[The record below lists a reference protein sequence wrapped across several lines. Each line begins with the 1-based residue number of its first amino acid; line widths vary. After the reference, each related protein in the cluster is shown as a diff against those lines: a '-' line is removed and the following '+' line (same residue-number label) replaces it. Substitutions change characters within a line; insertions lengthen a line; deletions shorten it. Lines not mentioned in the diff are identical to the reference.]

1 MEQNVL
7 LGGFVLKILV
17 QRWVMA
23 VWLVR
28 AVDEVPPAAVVSSR
42 FVDVETG
49 EWWLPYVERLADL
62 GITRGCAVEP
72 ARFCP
77 GDPVTRQ
84 EMASFLVRAFQL
96 ERETSNRFADV
107 EAGNSHLADING
119 LASAGITAGC
129 ATEPALYC
137 PPWPRPGHRW
147 PPSWLGLWG
156 SPLSLLRKKPPG

>member
-1 MEQNVL
+1 
-7 LGGFVLKILV
+7 
-17 QRWVMA
+17 MA

-28 AVDEVPPAAVVSSR
+28 AVDEAPPAAVGSSR
-42 FVDVETG
+42 FVDVDTG

-77 GDPVTRQ
+77 ADPVTRQ
-84 EMASFLVRAFQL
+84 QMASFLVRAFQL

-107 EAGNSHLADING
+107 EADNSHLADING
-119 LASAGITAGC
+119 LATGRDYRRLLHRNQPFIV
-129 ATEPALYC
+129 
-137 PPWPRPGHRW
+137 PPWPPPARRW

-156 SPLSLLRKKPPG
+156 SPLSRHRKKPPRKLKTPHSRAKTAISPR